1 MADHFKR
8 LKERYLAS
16 PIRLSSWTLPFALL
30 ATLILA
36 FGLLV
41 KDLGFYQDDWHHIY
55 FGHTLGISRM
65 WDVPV
70 RWPASARFHMSS
82 VLEY

>member
-1 MADHFKR
+1 MADQLER
-8 LKERYLAS
+8 LKNRYLAS
-16 PIRLSSWTLPFALL
+16 PIRFPSWTLPFALL

-55 FGHTLGISRM
+55 F
-65 WDVPV
+65 
-70 RWPASARFHMSS
+70 
-82 VLEY
+82 